1 MWWSARQKRLPLEL
15 RLKRLRAARERKYKK
30 AEGIFQMK

>member
-30 AEGIFQMK
+30 AESIFQMK